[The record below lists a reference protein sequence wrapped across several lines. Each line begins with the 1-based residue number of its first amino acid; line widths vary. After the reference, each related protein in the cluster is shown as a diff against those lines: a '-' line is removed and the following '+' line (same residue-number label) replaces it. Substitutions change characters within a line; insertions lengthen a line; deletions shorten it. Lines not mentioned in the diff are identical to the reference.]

1 MVVFLAP
8 KKRPIFRP
16 VAAMK
21 GQSSASG
28 DSEKVPGAVV
38 KAVGS
43 DPKNMAEIHGFE
55 VTN

>member
-1 MVVFLAP
+1 
-8 KKRPIFRP
+8 
-16 VAAMK
+16 MK

-43 DPKNMAEIHGFE
+43 DPKNMAEILGFE